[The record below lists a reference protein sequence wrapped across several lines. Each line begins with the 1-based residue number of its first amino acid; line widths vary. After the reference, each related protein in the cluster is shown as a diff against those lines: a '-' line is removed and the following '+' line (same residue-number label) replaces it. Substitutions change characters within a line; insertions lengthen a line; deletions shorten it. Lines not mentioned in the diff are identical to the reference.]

1 MEKNAKGFEFRKFAT
16 PRILGGIAI
25 VIIILWALS
34 IIFGTPQGPTSE
46 DTAVRQ
52 LDSSVTTAP
61 ASSDSQSKT
70 TLSEYPSTAAQA
82 AKGRSAATTDTT
94 GQDTT
99 AVHGTTTM
107 SQGNA
112 ADHEPST
119 SLRTATQDASG
130 TAGQRATADTTDH
143 ATTDSHGT
151 PAGRKTT
158 DTHAAAAQDASG
170 AAGQGA
176 AAGTT
181 DHATTSSH
189 GTLAGRKTTTTHAAA
204 TQDASEATGQG
215 ATTHSKT
222 TVQKTDDS
230 HQTPAAGQPAAHE
243 PTAKS
248 AGAAPTQQ
256 TETHQQPVAAD
267 DPSTQTTDHGA
278 ASQTAAKQATTGH
291 ALPATAVVAPVHKPA
306 PKGVAFVEATIKP
319 LSYELEERWW
329 GWRPNDI
336 IEFTDNVNTFQLGVL
351 EVTRRTTVALA
362 ERLSRTGSN
371 DAFDENLEQAMNW
384 FMIKASSYW
393 FPSAESKYH
402 EGLEELQAYLEKLRA
417 GNATFYTRTDNLIPL
432 LASFE
437 DLLGSCDENL
447 VKETHEDGTPLSMF
461 DVDNYFF
468 YTQGV
473 ASSMATVLE
482 AVHHDFLLTLES
494 RNATE
499 LLHHAIVSC
508 QRAAEHDPW
517 IVLDSNHSSIFAN
530 HRANMAAPI
539 SHARF
544 YIGQLIKTLST

>member
-16 PRILGGIAI
+16 PRIIGGIAI
-25 VIIILWALS
+25 AIIILWALS
-34 IIFGTPQGPTSE
+34 IIFGTPQSPTSK
-46 DTAVRQ
+46 DTPVRR
-52 LDSSVTTAP
+52 LDSAVATSPTG
-61 ASSDSQSKT
+61 SDDRSKT
-70 TLSEYPSTAAQA
+70 TLAEYPSTAARV
-82 AKGRSAATTDTT
+82 AKGHSAATADTT
-94 GQDTT
+94 GQDTPV
-99 AVHGTTTM
+99 VHGTTTAV
-107 SQGNA
+107 GA
-112 ADHEPST
+112 
-119 SLRTATQDASG
+119 ATQEASG
-130 TAGQRATADTTDH
+130 AGGHHAAAGTTG
-143 ATTDSHGT
+143 SHIT

-158 DTHAAAAQDASG
+158 DTHAAA
-170 AAGQGA
+170 
-176 AAGTT
+176 
-181 DHATTSSH
+181 
-189 GTLAGRKTTTTHAAA
+189 TH
-204 TQDASEATGQG
+204 DASEATGQG
-215 ATTHSKT
+215 PTTHVMT
-222 TVQKTDDS
+222 TVQKTDGS
-230 HQTPAAGQPAAHE
+230 HQA
-243 PTAKS
+243 PTADQPS
-248 AGAAPTQQ
+248 AHGTSAKAVGTAPARQPKI
-256 TETHQQPVAAD
+256 HQQPVAAAD
-267 DPSTQTTDHGA
+267 HSAQTTGHGA
-278 ASQTAAKQATTGH
+278 ASQPAAKQDASGH
-291 ALPATAVVAPVHKPA
+291 AMPATAVIAPVHKPA

-362 ERLSRTGSN
+362 ERISRTGST

-402 EGLEELQAYLEKLRA
+402 EGLEELQAYLEKLWA

-447 VKETHEDGTPLSMF
+447 VKETYEDGTPLSMF

-508 QRAAEHDPW
+508 QRAAELDPW
-517 IVLDSNHSSIFAN
+517 IVLDRNLSSIFAN